1 MTPAALS
8 TICTLLLTGATRSRL
23 YGADHRLTRQA
34 VEQLWTALAPV
45 LDDSGEFR
53 LAVSGEELLSR
64 DGRLDATSG
73 PAASLVRRLG
83 ERGIGLLEIRRGLQR
98 DELDAFCLQLADNR
112 GAPMTSH
119 PHLKLGAA
127 QLRPLGASLPELPEG
142 LRVQDV
148 AGVREDPVPDE
159 ALQAMKLSEHLREH
173 QEVRVRDARDIVLG
187 LLSNVSCQDNLF
199 LNLAEVREHS
209 LFTYLHTC
217 NVATLGMSF
226 GLALG
231 LQGDD
236 AFDLGSAALL
246 HDVGKTLVPREI
258 LEKPGALEEHEWRL
272 VRQHPENGARLLLR
286 QPDASHLS
294 VVVAYEHHMH
304 YDGVGGY
311 PKAPFGPS
319 LQSQLVA
326 IADTFDALFGK
337 RSYHARYDVLQAL
350 EVLQNE
356 RGRIYNPELV
366 DEFSRFVTLQLDELA
381 PAAEAA
387 G

>member
-1 MTPAALS
+1 VTPPALS
-8 TICTLLLTGATRSRL
+8 TICTLLLTGATRCRL
-23 YGADHRLTRQA
+23 YGSDHRLTRQA
-34 VEQLWTALAPV
+34 IEQLWGALAPV
-45 LDDSGEFR
+45 LAENGELR
-53 LAVSGEELLSR
+53 LAVSGDEVLSS

-73 PAASLVRRLG
+73 PAATLVRRLG
-83 ERGIGLLEIRRGLQR
+83 ERGIGLLEIRRGLER
-98 DELDAFCLQLADNR
+98 RELDAFCLQLADSR
-112 GAPMTSH
+112 AAAMTSQ

-127 QLRPLGASLPELPEG
+127 QLRPLAAALPGLPEG
-142 LRVQDV
+142 LRVHDHGGARQ
-148 AGVREDPVPDE
+148 DPVPEE
-159 ALQAMKLSEHLREH
+159 ALQVMRLNQHLREN
-173 QEVRVRDARDIVLG
+173 QEVRIRDARDIVLG
-187 LLSNVSCQDNLF
+187 LLSNLSCQDNLF

-231 LQGDD
+231 LQGED

-246 HDVGKTLVPREI
+246 HDLGKTMVPKEI
-258 LEKPGALEEHEWRL
+258 LEKPAKLDEEEWKLIRL
-272 VRQHPENGARLLLR
+272 HPENGARLLLR
-286 QPDASHLS
+286 QPDASHLA

-311 PKAPFGPS
+311 PKAPFGPA

-337 RSYHARYDVLQAL
+337 RSYNARYDVLQAL

-366 DEFSRFVTLQLDELA
+366 DEFSRFVTMQLDELQ
-381 PAAEAA
+381 PALEAA